1 MRALRCVLLV
11 VVGCGSSNAA
21 GDSSTD
27 GTDVAESGAGAAG
40 GVASSGSGGKTQD
53 AGSGGAKA
61 GTGGSAGAIASG
73 GSLGTGGAQTGAGGA
88 TGTGGTSATGSEI
101 SVYTDAK
108 SLTSIGW
115 KVNGTFKEIST
126 ACQEGTKCYQ
136 YDYQVKSYY
145 DGFTLNLSKPIDAS
159 QATGLRYAYKGMASA
174 PQGTFFFVRLHSGAK
189 ACAAGC
195 DIENHDAAAD
205 WQTVTIPIASLKNG
219 NEIDLNNIT
228 AIEIGFSGPDASGSV
243 YFDDIVFTL

>member
-1 MRALRCVLLV
+1 MRALRSVLFLV

-21 GDSSTD
+21 GDPSTD
-27 GTDVAESGAGAAG
+27 GTDVAEAGAGGAAG
-40 GVASSGSGGKTQD
+40 VAPSGSGGKPQ

-61 GTGGSAGAIASG
+61 GTGGSAGGAAAG
-73 GSLGTGGAQTGAGGA
+73 GAQGTGGAQTGAGGA
-88 TGTGGTSATGSEI
+88 PGTGGTSVAGSEI
-101 SVYTDAK
+101 AVYTDAK

-136 YDYQVKSYY
+136 YDYQVKGYY

-205 WQTVTIPIASLKNG
+205 WQVVTIPSASLKNG

-243 YFDDIVFTL
+243 SFDDIVFTL